1 MFTGIV
7 EALGT
12 VESIFKEGE
21 NTHLTIRSSIS
32 EELKIDQSIAHNGV
46 CLTVV
51 NVEDDCHTVTAIQ
64 ETLVLSNIGSLTK
77 GSRVNLERCMKL
89 SDRLDGHIVQGHVD
103 TTAECLS
110 LIDEDGSW
118 RIKFQ
123 FDPKFA
129 SLILPKG
136 SICID
141 GTSLTVI
148 APTHSTF
155 EVAIIPYTYEHTIF
169 NQLRVGHL
177 VNIEFDILGKYLERR
192 FSLGLMGGEIFPQ
205 RSSV

>member
-12 VESIFKEGE
+12 VESVITEGE
-21 NTHLTIRSSIS
+21 NTHLTISSPIS
-32 EELKIDQSIAHNGV
+32 EKLRIDQSIAHNGV

-51 NVEDDCHTVTAIQ
+51 KVDSDSHTVTAIQ
-64 ETLVLSNIGSLTK
+64 ETLKLSNIGELVK
-77 GSRVNLERCMKL
+77 GSKVNLERCMKL

-110 LIDEDGSW
+110 IMDEDGSW

-123 FDPKFA
+123 FDTKFA

-141 GTSLTVI
+141 GTSLTSI
-148 APTHSTF
+148 DPTQNTF
-155 EVAIIPYTYEHTIF
+155 EVTIIPYTYEHTIF
-169 NQLRVGHL
+169 NQLKVGDS
-177 VNIEFDILGKYLERR
+177 VNVEFDILGKYLERR
-192 FSLGLMGGEIFPQ
+192 FSLGLMDSKILP
-205 RSSV
+205 